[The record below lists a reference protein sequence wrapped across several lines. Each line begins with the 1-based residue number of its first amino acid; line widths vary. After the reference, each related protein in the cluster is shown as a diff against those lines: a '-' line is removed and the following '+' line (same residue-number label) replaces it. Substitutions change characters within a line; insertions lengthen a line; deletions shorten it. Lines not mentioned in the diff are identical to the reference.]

1 MKVKFSDIPGF
12 MEKLKIKNPERY
24 ERILKNQEK
33 EKNSMSITK
42 DLSSFPEVMTIEE
55 VCKVTGLKDT
65 TIKDLLTNNLI
76 GGRKIGRVYRFPKTS
91 VKEFCKKIFS

>member
-55 VCKVTGLKDT
+55 VCTVTGLKDMA
-65 TIKDLLTNNLI
+65 LLTNNLI